1 MRVAVLPRD
10 VAARLITRATARG
23 VWAANAANLALTIGL
38 LVDFGASRAVVSD
51 VAAPIAIVCVMLA
64 GAIAAGF
71 TARPA
76 VVAAF
81 LVVAASGAVAYQL
94 FLIDAYPAIA
104 DDGYFLLNRP
114 SVSLILVAVGY
125 TTWLIGLAW
134 ILIGFL
140 TATTVSV
147 AVAMLSGLDFAIGA
161 GPTIVL
167 VAYVSVYIALAGI
180 QAARREPNL
189 DALEEAT
196 RQLGF
201 EEKLRARAIA
211 VTHDTLLNDLAI
223 VMNAPS
229 DLDARARDRLR
240 ADIATLRSAEW
251 LTHAADTSVEVDELD
266 IELRNRLVK
275 LISDFQWRGLT
286 VNVTGSSTSVLRLAP
301 EVTSAIV
308 ESIGTCLEN
317 VLNHSGATL
326 ADVDLAFA
334 DDALTVIVSDQG
346 VGFDV
351 DAIAPDRLGLSISV
365 VERIRAI
372 GGTAKVWSSVGA
384 GTSIVMRVPVPPT
397 ETAREESTHGTA

>member
-38 LVDFGASRAVVSD
+38 LIDFGASRAGVSE
-51 VAAPIAIVCVMLA
+51 VTAPIAIVCVMLA
-64 GAIAAGF
+64 CAIASGF

-76 VVAAF
+76 LVGAF
-81 LVVAASGAVAYQL
+81 LVVVALGAVAYQL
-94 FLIDAYPAIA
+94 LLIDAYPAIVG
-104 DDGYFLLNRP
+104 DGYFLLNRP
-114 SVSLILVAVGY
+114 SISLILVAVGY
-125 TTWLIGLAW
+125 TTWLIRLAW

-140 TATTVSV
+140 TATAVSV
-147 AVAMLSGLDFAIGA
+147 AVAVLSGLDFAIGA

-167 VAYVSVYIALAGI
+167 VAYVSVHLALAGI

-196 RQLGF
+196 RRLGF
-201 EEKLRARAIA
+201 EENLRARATA

-223 VMNAPS
+223 VMNASS

-251 LTHAADTSVEVDELD
+251 LNHAADTSVEVDDLD

-286 VNVTGSSTSVLRLAP
+286 VNVTGSRTGVLRLGP
-301 EVTSAIV
+301 EVTSAV
-308 ESIGTCLEN
+308 VDSIGTCLEN
-317 VLNHSGATL
+317 VLKHSGATQV
-326 ADVDLAFA
+326 DVDLAFA
-334 DDALTVIVSDQG
+334 HDALTVIVSDQG

-351 DAIAPDRLGLSISV
+351 DAVAPDRLGLSVSV
-365 VERIRAI
+365 VERIHTI
-372 GGTAKVWSSVGA
+372 GGTAKVWSSVGV
-384 GTSIVMRVPVPPT
+384 GTSIVLRVPVTPT
-397 ETAREESTHGTA
+397 EITREESTHGTA